1 MSRHGNSSWKYHCR
15 YLLCICGDE
24 EIKETDMFSIPYEGH
39 RKKDQR
45 YLNDR
50 NSSIDHKYHADL
62 YDGHDQ

>member
-1 MSRHGNSSWKYHCR
+1 MAIVLGNIIADIY
-15 YLLCICGDE
+15 YVYAGDE

-50 NSSIDHKYHADL
+50 NSSIDPKYHADL